1 MDEARRGDSVIPI
14 DSETSRDMTGAA
26 MTVTEAFEHHEEGFP
41 QVAAFLNSDEDNLIM
56 RKFGNIHARLLLYR
70 QDELAELEHDLI
82 IRMRTFVSLPAPRP
96 RIFKV
101 FATWMLE
108 KKPLYSKEMSFLDQS
123 SDLITLAEGQERGW
137 LDGVVENLLA
147 CSALAVFTKAYVT
160 PILYARIPSIFDEE
174 VERRQGSWYPRK
186 RHEQFAATAA

>member
-1 MDEARRGDSVIPI
+1 
-14 DSETSRDMTGAA
+14 
-26 MTVTEAFEHHEEGFP
+26 
-41 QVAAFLNSDEDNLIM
+41 
-56 RKFGNIHARLLLYR
+56 
-70 QDELAELEHDLI
+70 
-82 IRMRTFVSLPAPRP
+82 MRTFVSLPAPRP

-147 CSALAVFTKAYVT
+147 WCASINILQVGSSCVAVISDRCLPGLRHCQF
-160 PILYARIPSIFDEE
+160 
-174 VERRQGSWYPRK
+174 PRND
-186 RHEQFAATAA
+186 A